1 MNRFRLLLP
10 LLLLA
15 STLANGQTPC
25 ENGMAGGYPCEN
37 IDLVAFL
44 GLDVLGGGDANDI
57 WGWVDPADGTEYVI
71 MGRTNGTA
79 FVNIADPLNPFL
91 VADLPTATTSS
102 LWRDVKVYDNHAF
115 IVSEAGGH
123 GMQIVDLTQLS
134 GIANPPV
141 TIAPDALYSGF
152 GNAHNIVIN
161 EAVGR
166 AYGVGTDTFAGGL
179 HIVDISDPT
188 NPTALG
194 SFDADGYTHDAQVV
208 TYAGPDADFG
218 GKEIAFCFNE
228 NTLTIVDVTD
238 PTDAMLI
245 SATGYSTSA
254 YTHQGWLTEDH
265 KYVLLG
271 DELDEGNINTRTYIF
286 DVQDLDNVT
295 LIGTH
300 VGATPAIDHNMYTLE
315 GLVYQSNYRAGLR
328 VLDLEDV
335 AEGQL
340 EEVAYFDV
348 YPEND
353 GPQFNGTWSN
363 YPYFPSGIVAVSHME
378 EGLFLLDVADNL
390 SILGCTDP
398 TACNYDPDA
407 LEDNG
412 SCLAFNECGGCEG
425 EELFCIGCTDVDAC
439 NFSEVATIDDGS
451 CFEIE
456 APMAQTAIQGTEP
469 TTFTGEGGT
478 HWFATETSED
488 PLFIGDA
495 YTLPVSTEDQSV
507 WVAQSNGEYGMA
519 GGKAEPDFDNGQ
531 HHPNNNYWLLFDV
544 HQDAVL
550 ESVEVYSLEGGGQ
563 SIEILDGSG
572 AVISTTF
579 QLLDPGLNVFL
590 LNVELPAG
598 AGYGIRSG
606 NDQPLLWREDNN
618 ADVNY
623 PYDIGN
629 LASITSTTINGDN
642 QYTYYYF
649 YYNWQMSSFDPCL
662 SARVEFTV
670 EVEEVSAVGEH
681 LPGAGPRTLV
691 KTIDVTGREVR
702 NPAHQMV
709 FRLYSDGT
717 TEKAIVGDR
726 D

>member
-1 MNRFRLLLP
+1 MIQRRFLLP

-15 STLANGQTPC
+15 STIAHGQVPC
-25 ENGMAGGYPCEN
+25 ENGMAGEFPCEN
-37 IDLVAFL
+37 IDLMAFL
-44 GLDVLGGGDANDI
+44 ALDELGGGEANDI
-57 WGWVDPADGTEYVI
+57 WGWVDPVDSTEYVI

-79 FVNIADPLNPFL
+79 FVNISDPLNPFL
-91 VADLPTATTSS
+91 VADVPTETTSS
-102 LWRDVKVYDNHAF
+102 LWRDVKVYGDHAF

-123 GMQIVDLTQLS
+123 GMQVVDLTQLG

-141 TIAPDALYSGF
+141 TLQPNAVYTGF

-161 EAVGR
+161 PEIGR

-194 SFDADGYTHDAQVV
+194 SFAADGYTHDAQVV
-208 TYAGPDADFG
+208 SYIGPDTDFS

-238 PTDAMLI
+238 ASDPALI
-245 SATGYSTSA
+245 SATGYSSSA

-271 DELDEGNINTRTYIF
+271 DELDEGTINTRTYIF

-300 VGATPAIDHNMYTLE
+300 IGTTSAIDHNMYTHE
-315 GLVYQSNYRAGLR
+315 GYVYQSNYTAGLR
-328 VLDLEDV
+328 ILDTDGVEN
-335 AEGQL
+335 GQL
-340 EEVAYFDV
+340 EEVAYFDL
-348 YPEND
+348 YPQSD
-353 GPQFNGTWSN
+353 APSFSGTWSN
-363 YPYFPSGIVAVSHME
+363 YPYFPSGVIAVTHMGL
-378 EGLFLLDVADNL
+378 GLFLVQTSGDL

-398 TACNYDPDA
+398 EACNFDPEA

-412 SCLAFNECGGCEG
+412 SCVGYNECGGCEG
-425 EELFCIGCTDVDAC
+425 EALFCLGCTNAEAC

-451 CFEIE
+451 CFAIE
-456 APMAQTAIQGTEP
+456 PPVAQTAIQSDEP
-469 TTFTGEGGT
+469 ITFTVEDGT
-478 HWFATETSED
+478 HWFETETSET
-488 PLFIGDA
+488 PLSIGA
-495 YTLPVSTEDQSV
+495 AFTLPVATEGQSV
-507 WVAQSNGEYGMA
+507 WVANSNGEYGVI

-531 HHPNNNYWLLFDV
+531 YHPNNNYWMLFDV

-550 ESVEVYSLEGGGQ
+550 ETVDVYSAGGGMQ
-563 SIEILDGSG
+563 TIEILNGSG
-572 AVISTTF
+572 ALVHSVS
-579 QLLDPGLNVFL
+579 QVLEPGLNVFT
-590 LNVELPAG
+590 VDAELQAG
-598 AGYGIRSG
+598 ANYGIRSG
-606 NDQPLLWREDNN
+606 TDEPLLWREDSG
-618 ADVNY
+618 AEVNY
-623 PYDIGN
+623 PYEVGN

-649 YYNWQMSSFDPCL
+649 YYNWKMSSIAPCL
-662 SARVEFTV
+662 SPRVEFTV
-670 EVEEVSAVGEH
+670 EVEEVNGLGE
-681 LPGAGPRTLV
+681 LSPTADRELI

>member
-1 MNRFRLLLP
+1 MNRFRILLP

-15 STLANGQTPC
+15 STLANSQTPC

-57 WGWVDPADGTEYVI
+57 WGWVDPADDTEYVI

-79 FVNIADPLNPFL
+79 FVNIADPLSPFL

-102 LWRDVKVYDNHAF
+102 LWRDVKVYGNHAF

-123 GMQIVDLTQLS
+123 GMQVVDLTQL
-134 GIANPPV
+134 GNIPNPPV
-141 TIAPDALYSGF
+141 TIEPDALYSGF

-161 EAVGR
+161 PEVGR
-166 AYGVGTDTFAGGL
+166 AYGVGTDTFSGGL
-179 HIVDISDPT
+179 HILDISDPT
-188 NPTALG
+188 NPFAIG
-194 SFDADGYTHDAQVV
+194 SFAADGYTHDAQVV
-208 TYAGPDADFG
+208 TYAGPDADFS

-228 NTLTIVDVTD
+228 NTLTIVDVTNAAD
-238 PTDAMLI
+238 PGLI

-271 DELDEGNINTRTYIF
+271 DELDEGAINTRTYIF

-300 VGATPAIDHNMYTLE
+300 IGATSAIDHNMYTRD
-315 GLVYQSNYRAGLR
+315 GMVYQSNYRAGLR
-328 VLDLEDV
+328 ILELDNV
-335 AEGQL
+335 ADGQL

-348 YPEND
+348 YPEDD

-378 EGLFLLDVADNL
+378 EGLFLLQPADNL
-390 SILGCTDP
+390 SVLGCTDP

-412 SCLAFNECGGCEG
+412 SCIGFNECGGCEG
-425 EELFCIGCTDVDAC
+425 EALFCIGCTDTGAC

-451 CFEIE
+451 CFEIDAPE
-456 APMAQTAIQGTEP
+456 AQSAVQQTDAI
-469 TTFTGEGGT
+469 TFTSGDGT
-478 HWFATETSED
+478 HWFATETD
-488 PLFIGDA
+488 DVPLAIGSS
-495 YTLPVSTEDQSV
+495 YTLPLVTEDTSV
-507 WVAQSNGEYGMA
+507 WVANSNGQYDMT

-531 HHPNNNYWLLFDV
+531 HHPNNAYWMRFDI
-544 HQDAVL
+544 HQDAIL
-550 ESVEVYSLEGGGQ
+550 ESVDVYSLAGGDQ
-563 SIEILDGSG
+563 TIEILDGTG
-572 AVISTTF
+572 AVVSSTTQMLNPGQNVF
-579 QLLDPGLNVFL
+579 QLDVPL
-590 LNVELPAG
+590 LAG
-598 AGYGIRSG
+598 EGYGIRSG
-606 NDQPLLWREDNN
+606 NEEPLLWREDNN
-618 ADVNY
+618 AEVNY
-623 PYDIGN
+623 PYEIGS
-629 LASITSTTINGDN
+629 LASITSTTINGPN
-642 QYTYYYF
+642 QFTYYYF
-649 YYNWQMSSFDPCL
+649 YYNWQMSSLDPCL

-670 EVEEVSAVGEH
+670 EVEEVSTVGEH

-691 KTIDVTGREVR
+691 KTLDVTGREVQ

-717 TEKAIVGDR
+717 TEKAIIGDR
-726 D
+726 N